1 MTLET
6 QSYDQLVSAQVAAI
20 QAAST
25 KLLDFQ
31 TGSVLLSLVE
41 SNAAAV
47 GLWLQALYIQ
57 LLATTRASTSTG
69 ASLDTW
75 MADFNF
81 SRLPA
86 TFATGNVTFSRFTN
100 TQQALILIG
109 TQVETADGAEIFTV
123 IIDTSNPN
131 YNASLGGYVL
141 NGGTS
146 SIDVPV
152 QANTAGTGGN
162 VSAGAINTLAS
173 SIPYV
178 DTVTNAFAFT
188 NALEEETDDAFRAR
202 FVLYINTLSRA
213 TEAAIGYAI
222 TSFQQGITYSL
233 TENEDYDGTPD
244 RGNFYAV
251 VDDGSH
257 APSDQFVTNVGANV
271 EAYRGFCISWGIFKP
286 VTTTAN
292 VSMTITTA
300 SGYTHS
306 AIVAIVVSALNTYLS
321 SFTIGVDLPYTRL
334 EQIAYDASPAVI
346 NVTSVLLNSGTSD
359 LTVDQKHVIIPGT
372 ISVT

>member
-1 MTLET
+1 M
-6 QSYDQLVSAQVAAI
+6 
-20 QAAST
+20 
-25 KLLDFQ
+25 
-31 TGSVLLSLVE
+31 SL
-41 SNAAAV
+41 
-47 GLWLQALYIQ
+47 
-57 LLATTRASTSTG
+57 
-69 ASLDTW
+69 
-75 MADFNF
+75 
-81 SRLPA
+81 
-86 TFATGNVTFSRFTN
+86 
-100 TQQALILIG
+100 
-109 TQVETADGAEIFTV
+109 
-123 IIDTSNPN
+123 
-131 YNASLGGYVL
+131 
-141 NGGTS
+141 
-146 SIDVPV
+146 
-152 QANTAGTGGN
+152 
-162 VSAGAINTLAS
+162 
-173 SIPYV
+173 
-178 DTVTNAFAFT
+178 
-188 NALEEETDDAFRAR
+188 
-202 FVLYINTLSRA
+202 
-213 TEAAIGYAI
+213 
-222 TSFQQGITYSL
+222 
-233 TENEDYDGTPD
+233 
-244 RGNFYAV
+244 V

>member
-1 MTLET
+1 M
-6 QSYDQLVSAQVAAI
+6 
-20 QAAST
+20 
-25 KLLDFQ
+25 
-31 TGSVLLSLVE
+31 
-41 SNAAAV
+41 
-47 GLWLQALYIQ
+47 WLQALYIQ